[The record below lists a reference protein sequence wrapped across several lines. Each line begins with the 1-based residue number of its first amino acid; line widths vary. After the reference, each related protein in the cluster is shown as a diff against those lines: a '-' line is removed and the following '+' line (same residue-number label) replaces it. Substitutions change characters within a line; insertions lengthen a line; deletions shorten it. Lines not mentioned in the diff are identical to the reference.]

1 MKYAGWRILSRTRP
15 VYTGRFLLTDP
26 PFPNA
31 KSMEM
36 QKRLVK
42 ASRFF
47 TEGVL
52 EVLSSWNLEEV
63 IGAIKLLQK
72 SSGQKPG
79 AFCFVIIF
87 CVLMLTM
94 ITAIYVTLRSSFTI

>member
-1 MKYAGWRILSRTRP
+1 
-15 VYTGRFLLTDP
+15 
-26 PFPNA
+26 
-31 KSMEM
+31 MEM

-63 IGAIKLLQK
+63 IGSIKLLQK

-79 AFCFVIIF
+79 AFCFAKKRKIERMF
-87 CVLMLTM
+87 L
-94 ITAIYVTLRSSFTI
+94 S